1 MGLFDRLQSEMDGR
15 EKAAGLTM
23 ADVLSLPA
31 DQRQIVNWIMR
42 QGEASLNEVVAQTGQ
57 GEEAVRMTLAALV
70 DRGFLRELAFPG
82 DPRYRP
88 RLGARRR
95 QQLPLDVW
103 QALNDRIQP

>member
-42 QGEASLNEVVAQTGQ
+42 QGEASLNEVVTQTGQ
-57 GEEAVRMTLAALV
+57 AEDAVRLTLAALV
-70 DRGFLRELAFPG
+70 DRGFLRELAFLGEPH
-82 DPRYRP
+82 YRP

-95 QQLPLDVW
+95 QQLPTDVW